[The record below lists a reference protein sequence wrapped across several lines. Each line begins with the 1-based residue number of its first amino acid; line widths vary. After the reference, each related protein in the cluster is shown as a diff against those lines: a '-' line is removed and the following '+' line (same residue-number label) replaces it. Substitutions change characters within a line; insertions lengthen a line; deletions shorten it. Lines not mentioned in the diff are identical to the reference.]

1 MSYSDFTNHKAE
13 TQAIIDKH
21 KNDFT
26 SKDVYSYI
34 QKAGG
39 YAAYVR
45 SLGGVFT
52 KYIDFKGK
60 VSTYE
65 ELSEIG
71 DYVWG
76 LYDIWGVDYS
86 NGCSYTYSNN
96 IYKAKAGKESRFYLT
111 EDPKARFNVNYAAF
125 SFANG
130 NDLPGVDEMLGNPN
144 KYYAVVNC
152 GLGVVQMLKKAGLC
166 PKSFPDPAEY
176 PKYWKDHG
184 YPYKLIKN
192 SSELQ
197 VGDVLYL
204 FKTKIPNRDT
214 ITELPNWTSGGYHTT
229 IVGERTA
236 DGYVLYDSGHAY
248 TYYGEFRN
256 IRKFGDKPYQWATDW
271 IALRFNFGLVH
282 KNMNQIEKA
291 REVWNGTYGS
301 GETRQ
306 KALGADYKYVQHFVE
321 LGKNKLDEILNAK
334 TDAEKL
340 VKLAQT
346 QLGIDGTLPNARFG
360 YRDEWCSEFVAFC
373 ANALGLIDK
382 GLMPNADTCPKAH
395 AFYKPKNQLFS
406 KDRYKPKPGDI
417 AYFGDNGEQHTAI
430 VESFDGKTLVTLD
443 GKQGTQGYLKSI
455 AGRCKRNINDSWV
468 WGFANPLNPNKSI
481 IRLAIEV
488 LEGKY
493 GSGDT
498 RKKNLGNDY
507 TEVQTLVDKEL
518 KQMSIQDA
526 IIDLLAQEVLTGY
539 WGSGD
544 ARKNNL
550 KNAEYD
556 YSKVQ
561 ARVNILVEEQKPKN
575 GWIKDNNKWY
585 YYKDNKKLT
594 GLNYLDY
601 NGQSNWYYFDK
612 DGIMQT
618 GEVVLTATFDSSG
631 RLIK

>member
-26 SKDVYSYI
+26 SKDVNSYI

-192 SSELQ
+192 TSELEI
-197 VGDVLYL
+197 GDVLY
-204 FKTKIPNRDT
+204 FFRNKITNRNT
-214 ITELPNWTSGGYHTT
+214 IKELPNWASGGYHTA
-229 IVGERTA
+229 IVGEKN
-236 DGYVLYDSGHAY
+236 DSGYVLYDSGHAY

-282 KNMNQIEKA
+282 K
-291 REVWNGTYGS
+291 VDLT
-301 GETRQ
+301 
-306 KALGADYKYVQHFVE
+306 
-321 LGKNKLDEILNAK
+321 K
-334 TDAEKL
+334 TA
-340 VKLAQT
+340 
-346 QLGIDGTLPNARFG
+346 
-360 YRDEWCSEFVAFC
+360 
-373 ANALGLIDK
+373 
-382 GLMPNADTCPKAH
+382 
-395 AFYKPKNQLFS
+395 
-406 KDRYKPKPGDI
+406 
-417 AYFGDNGEQHTAI
+417 
-430 VESFDGKTLVTLD
+430 
-443 GKQGTQGYLKSI
+443 
-455 AGRCKRNINDSWV
+455 
-468 WGFANPLNPNKSI
+468 
-481 IRLAIEV
+481 IRLAIET

-493 GSGDT
+493 GSGNT
-498 RKKNLGNDY
+498 RKKNLGNRY
-507 TEVQTLVDKEL
+507 NEVQTLIDKEL
-518 KQMSIQDA
+518 KIFSVTNA

-550 KNAEYD
+550 KAAGYD

-575 GWIKDNNKWY
+575 GWVKDNNKWY

-594 GLNYLDY
+594 GLNYLEY
-601 NGQSNWYYFDK
+601 NGQKNWYYFDK

-618 GEVVLTATFDSSG
+618 GTITVSATLTFDSSG